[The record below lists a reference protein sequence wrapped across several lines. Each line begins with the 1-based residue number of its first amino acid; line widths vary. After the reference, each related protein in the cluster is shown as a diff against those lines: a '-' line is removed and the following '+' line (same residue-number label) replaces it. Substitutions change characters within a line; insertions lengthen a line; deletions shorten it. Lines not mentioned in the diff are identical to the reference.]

1 MHEDE
6 RAEAGERERTHSTER
21 GGARKLTRCMALY
34 ILRFSRFATAEKK
47 KEIIRTA
54 ERELDELEELVSF
67 FSFFR

>member
-21 GGARKLTRCMALY
+21 GGARKLTRCMY
-34 ILRFSRFATAEKK
+34 ILSFSRFATAEKK